1 MSMIGQ
7 RRLGAST
14 ISMMNKL
21 SSSKS
26 QLWSGHK
33 VAFKSNEELEH
44 RWLFVGMF
52 LFAKLVME
60 NLHAQETRMEL
71 LNEIDV
77 YPFPE
82 GLGDA

>member
-1 MSMIGQ
+1 M
-7 RRLGAST
+7 A
-14 ISMMNKL
+14 SMMNGL

-26 QLWSGHK
+26 QLWLGRK
-33 VAFKSNEELEH
+33 VVLKSNEELER
-44 RWLFVGMF
+44 RWWFIGMF

-60 NLHAQETRMEL
+60 NLHAQETRMDL
-71 LNEIDV
+71 LKEIDE